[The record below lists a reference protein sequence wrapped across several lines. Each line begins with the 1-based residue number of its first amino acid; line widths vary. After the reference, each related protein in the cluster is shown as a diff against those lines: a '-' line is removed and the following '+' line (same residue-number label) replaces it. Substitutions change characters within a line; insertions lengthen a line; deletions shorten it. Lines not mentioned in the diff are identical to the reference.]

1 MIKRLSKSK
10 HISKIIVACTSNKHD
25 KKIIN
30 VCNKVKIDYFI
41 GSENNVLER
50 FYNAAK
56 KFKGENIVRVTSD
69 CPLIDPQI
77 VDSVIDNFF
86 LKKVNYAS
94 NINPPTFP
102 DGLDVEIFKFETLK
116 ATHNNVK
123 SNYDKNYYLEK
134 NFIFKNFIESQECV
148 NKVGS
153 IAESEGHHPD
163 IIFGWGYAKIKIFTH
178 AIKGL
183 AESDFILAAKVDQL

>member
-1 MIKRLSKSK
+1 MELKKNKVLAIIQARYLSTRLPGKVLKKINGITILEILIKRLSKSK

-25 KKIIN
+25 KKIIDI
-30 VCNKVKIDYFI
+30 CNKIEIDYFI

-86 LKKVNYAS
+86 LKK
-94 NINPPTFP
+94 
-102 DGLDVEIFKFETLK
+102 
-116 ATHNNVK
+116 
-123 SNYDKNYYLEK
+123 
-134 NFIFKNFIESQECV
+134 
-148 NKVGS
+148 
-153 IAESEGHHPD
+153 
-163 IIFGWGYAKIKIFTH
+163 
-178 AIKGL
+178 
-183 AESDFILAAKVDQL
+183 